1 MSHELRTPLNAIIG
15 YTEIVLAGM
24 TGDLTEEQRDYHERV
39 LANGEHLLNLINDV
53 LDLSKV
59 EAGRMEILRNPFEV
73 RRWLSDIVQQMRG
86 MAEDKDLAFNVT
98 LDDHLPDGIV
108 GDPER
113 LKQVVL
119 NLISN
124 AIKFT
129 DQGSVEL
136 TAYKRDRE
144 TWAVDVTDS
153 GIGIPPHAQEYIFDE
168 FRQIDGTSMRK
179 YGGTGLGLA
188 IVRNLT
194 SMMGGNVRVKSTVGE
209 GSTFTVVLPLVV
221 AEEATLTSPGA
232 ELAGVSSNH
241 DNKS

>member
-1 MSHELRTPLNAIIG
+1 
-15 YTEIVLAGM
+15 
-24 TGDLTEEQRDYHERV
+24 
-39 LANGEHLLNLINDV
+39 
-53 LDLSKV
+53 
-59 EAGRMEILRNPFEV
+59 
-73 RRWLSDIVQQMRG
+73 
-86 MAEDKDLAFNVT
+86 MAEDKGLAFNVT

-108 GDPER
+108 GDPDR

-124 AIKFT
+124 AVKFT
-129 DQGSVEL
+129 EQGSVEL
-136 TAYKRDRE
+136 TVYKRGQNG
-144 TWAVDVTDS
+144 WAVEVCDT

-194 SMMGGNVRVKSTVGE
+194 LMMGGNVRVKSTIGE

-221 AEEATLTSPGA
+221 AEEAPPTPAMS
-232 ELAGVSSNH
+232 ELVGVSGNH